1 MRQTADILR
10 PWQSMGEPPPPGGE
24 GPKCQ
29 DCGWSQWVELGGGDS
44 PDAFHPNLDVRILP
58 GVDIAHDLERL
69 PLPFHDG
76 HAERMKLVHV
86 LNHLTAVAGE
96 ALLAECFRILRPG
109 GEIFVMVTDLAF
121 CMDRVLADGPLDCWM
136 TCIYGTR
143 GDTHGADF
151 HKWGYTRESLLRL
164 LSQSGFA
171 TIQFVGYYNRWE
183 IKMVAKKP

>member
-1 MRQTADILR
+1 MRAGATRTSNPDTICAIGARAPGISSIPCTNDVRTAMELAEWLRRGPHMRQTADILR

-121 CMDRVLADGPLDCWM
+121 C
-136 TCIYGTR
+136 
-143 GDTHGADF
+143 
-151 HKWGYTRESLLRL
+151 
-164 LSQSGFA
+164 
-171 TIQFVGYYNRWE
+171 
-183 IKMVAKKP
+183 